1 LNWLCFQQSDDLSD
15 VDSSA
20 DTEKTVEQDGDSS
33 APAKMRAADLSAS
46 GRRRED
52 KKQIN
57 KQTNLVLDEVLKEAF
72 GSIWLF
78 GPLADKKR
86 GVLGRMRNH
95 FVDRLGLMAS
105 TKQDVVL
112 DHELTKEFLQE
123 DEDVGRANA
132 PAWMRALKEFEEAHS
147 EASSQRTPRRD
158 SGTPSSASGQSTV
171 YGPSLYMQNM
181 LRGQQGVKRTGAA
194 VPSTPNAEDKTFSQ
208 MLARKPEGA
217 EAAAYRNNF
226 TAAVRYYE

>member
-1 LNWLCFQQSDDLSD
+1 M
-15 VDSSA
+15 DSSA

-33 APAKMRAADLSAS
+33 ASANSSASAKMRAADLSVSA
-46 GRRRED
+46 RRRED

-78 GPLADKKR
+78 GPLADKKS

-112 DHELTKEFLQE
+112 DHELTKEFLQD

-132 PAWMRALKEFEEAHS
+132 PAWMRALKEFEEAQS
-147 EASSQRTPRRD
+147 EASSQKTPRRD